1 MAIAFRASALL
12 NDDSS
17 NQPNSISG
25 TIPGTAQAGDMALLT
40 CALSTGAYTVAT
52 PAGWTLLNGPTRINS
67 NLTVY
72 LFVRKLTS
80 GQAGSTVTLTASSGA
95 RFIGLLGVY
104 SGVDTVGEIVT
115 TVDTHTTA
123 ATSIASPAITTPEAN
138 CLLVNLWAV
147 RANTATPPSVTAPA
161 GHTAGAEVNTDFAAA
176 PNYAIRSTRK
186 AIATAGPQAAAT
198 ATVSQSST
206 AVVYSVA
213 LTPAATNTAPTVNAG
228 ADQANVEPWS
238 TVTLTG
244 TASDSDGAIVAK
256 GWTQTGGTPTVTLTG
271 DSTTVTF
278 EAPPTAAGTTLTFT
292 YSATDDQGSTSTDS
306 MTVAVLQ
313 ATEFAAVGGAY
324 VPVRFVR
331 YDGPVVDPETPPDPI
346 DVSPPLETHEWTMW
360 ARAADYSI
368 IAALPI
374 LSAEFVKRHMG
385 VDAAVCVTPFSPDS
399 WNALQPSGGVV
410 LYRDDRQEFTGRLT
424 AREIDWDDKDGRA
437 IIRVEAQGDERGLAG
452 RLVFP
457 DPLRAADDQTVNDYW
472 TSTGVATSTAM
483 LKLISDQAGPTC
495 RSDRR
500 LPGLQLGDDPGVGGV
515 RSWSALFVPVLD
527 QLVTMSVASGSN
539 LGLRVTSQVD
549 SLEFTIYEPRDVSD
563 RIVFS
568 ADLSNLVGFTF
579 RDAAPTVTNAVAAG
593 QGDLHLRLRR
603 KAATADPLA
612 LAWGE
617 QQWTYIDRRD
627 TADSTE
633 LTQAATDEV
642 TEGAPTVSLTVT
654 LTDSQAATYGRDWGL
669 GDKVKVYVGLPGQEK
684 VKTVTDVVREIH
696 FEIEASGKE
705 TIRPAIGSFD
715 ATAVKSSATQRRLSA
730 VGGALG
736 NLIARK

>member
-25 TIPGTAQAGDMALLT
+25 TIPGSAQAGDMALLT
-40 CALSTGAYTVAT
+40 CVLSTGSYTVAT
-52 PAGWTLLNGPTRINS
+52 PAGWTRLDGPTRINS
-67 NLTVY
+67 NLTAY
-72 LFVRKLTS
+72 LFARKLTA
-80 GQAGSTVTLTASSGA
+80 GQAGTTVTLAASSGA

-104 SGVDTVGEIVT
+104 SGVDTIAELVT
-115 TVDTHTTA
+115 TVDTHTSA
-123 ATSIASPAITTPEAN
+123 ATSITSPAITTPEAN

-147 RANTATPPSVTAPA
+147 RSNTATPPTVTAPA

-198 ATVSQSST
+198 ATVSQSAT
-206 AVVYSVA
+206 AVVYSVV

-228 ADQANVEPWS
+228 ADQTAVEPWS

-244 TASDSDGAIVAK
+244 TASDPDGTIVAK

-271 DSTTVTF
+271 DSTTVSF
-278 EAPPTAAGTTLTFT
+278 EAPATTAGTTLTFT
-292 YSATDDQGSTSTDS
+292 YSATDNAGATSTDS
-306 MTVAVLQ
+306 VTVAVLQ
-313 ATEFAAVGGAY
+313 ATEFAAVGGVY
-324 VPVRFVR
+324 VPVRFVEVT
-331 YDGPVVDPETPPDPI
+331 GPVIDPELPPVPI
-346 DVSPPLETHEWTMW
+346 DTSPPLQTHEWTMW
-360 ARAADYSI
+360 ARGADYSI

-374 LSAEFVKRHMG
+374 LSAEFVKKHMG
-385 VDAAVCVTPFSPDS
+385 VDAAVCKTSFTPEN

-410 LYRDDRQEFTGRLT
+410 LFRDGRQEFTGRLT
-424 AREIDWDDKDGRA
+424 AHQIDWDADEGRA
-437 IIRVEAQGDERGLAG
+437 VILIEAQGDERGLAG

-472 TSTGVATSTAM
+472 RSTGVATSTAM

-500 LPGLQLGDDPGVGGV
+500 LPGLELGDDPGVGVV
-515 RSWSALFVPVLD
+515 RAWAALFVPVLD
-527 QLVTMSVASGSN
+527 QLVTMSVASGAN
-539 LGLRVTSQVD
+539 LGLRVTSEAS
-549 SLEFTIYEPRDVSD
+549 SLEFTIYEPRDVSE

-568 ADLSNLVGFTF
+568 ADLSNLLGFSF
-579 RDAAPTVTNAVAAG
+579 REEAPEVTDAVAAG

-603 KAATADPLA
+603 KATTADPLA

-633 LTQAATDEV
+633 LTQEATDAV
-642 TEGAPTVSLTVT
+642 TEGAPKLSLTVT

-669 GDKVKVYVGLPGQEK
+669 GDKVTVYVGLPGQEK
-684 VKTVTDVVREIH
+684 AKTVTDVVREIH
-696 FEIEASGKE
+696 FEVEASGKE
-705 TIRPAIGSFD
+705 TIRPAIGSFG
-715 ATAVKSSATQRRLSA
+715 ATAVKPTATQRRLSA